1 MFLLIYILYISLI
14 SLVGLLL
21 HLGALGLPRS
31 MQGMLLASAICVL
44 PPVTSSSLYDARSLT
59 GPPIGS
65 CRGVFMAWVYA
76 FCHGCVLYVFIQLT
90 LRFSF
95 SYVHSWL
102 CLGLFVKL
110 DYFHCQDS
118 LLVLVILLVDS
129 RSIGYVSV
137 TEDPKFGFWFCS
149 PWVLPWRPL
158 LLSRFDGYSGFP
170 SNA

>member
-1 MFLLIYILYISLI
+1 MFDWSYGYTYMLVYVSIDIYSVYIPY

-95 SYVHSWL
+95 SYVHS
-102 CLGLFVKL
+102 
-110 DYFHCQDS
+110 
-118 LLVLVILLVDS
+118 
-129 RSIGYVSV
+129 
-137 TEDPKFGFWFCS
+137 
-149 PWVLPWRPL
+149 
-158 LLSRFDGYSGFP
+158 
-170 SNA
+170 

>member
-1 MFLLIYILYISLI
+1 MVIHICWYMFLLIYILYISLI

-31 MQGMLLASAICVL
+31 MQGMLLASAISVL

-95 SYVHSWL
+95 SYVHS
-102 CLGLFVKL
+102 
-110 DYFHCQDS
+110 
-118 LLVLVILLVDS
+118 
-129 RSIGYVSV
+129 
-137 TEDPKFGFWFCS
+137 
-149 PWVLPWRPL
+149 
-158 LLSRFDGYSGFP
+158 
-170 SNA
+170 